1 MLFFLE
7 TVNVIA
13 ILLML
18 FMLFVIL
25 RQQPSK
31 AQMAFVLYDVFT
43 MIFVI
48 GLQLELLWSDT
59 IGEALAGLCVQ
70 YVGQAGFL
78 MALLWFVS
86 EFARFH
92 IPKWIYVLQ
101 AVCNAAVLTGVFSA
115 EKHPYFYSSME
126 ILMDGMYHRIEVA
139 GGILWRLHYV
149 HMASVLLAILL
160 LCAMRYHR
168 STHIQKRRITYIA
181 SGIGVFALELIL
193 KGCGAFG
200 SYNPV
205 VLAMTITMF
214 CMMMAMVRY
223 RYFGS
228 LHAAVDNAFNHGS
241 EGLLILDHEGA
252 IIFVNHRMDEL
263 FPDIRQG
270 DTIDRYPELLTLLQD
285 GEHLLH
291 REANVYEL
299 RTEEIIEN
307 GENNGRMLW
316 LIDQTESL
324 QTLRKLKE
332 ADEAKTQFLMRVS
345 HELRT
350 PMNTMLGMNE
360 MILRESSESSIRSY
374 AGEVAGAGE
383 HMMALINEVLD
394 AARLEDGR
402 LTIAHEP
409 YRIGEVLDG
418 AEELMRPQAKEKG
431 LKFYSYKEFPLIYQQ
446 KYLMGDAVHLRQAV
460 VNLLSNAMKYTDEGF
475 VQLSAGVESENEQ
488 TQLWISVKDS
498 GIGICREDLNQIF
511 DNFERGKNTGGKEG
525 MGLGLAIVRR
535 LAEAMKGTL
544 EVESMLGMGST
555 FTIKIPWVEASAK
568 ELALWKIDGE
578 SSEQEEAAGAERASQ
593 NMMIQNEQQAIPD
606 LHAKTILA
614 VDDNAYNLKVLKHLL
629 KRTKAVTR
637 TAGSGEEALR
647 ICREETFDLILMD
660 HMMLGMDGIQTFH
673 HLKTDPDG
681 KNTETIVIALTANAG
696 EDAQQFYEEEGFDGY
711 LAKPI
716 DPKLLEE
723 ILTKHLY
730 PKQDVV
736 KEEDEEQRADQGN
749 WLGLL
754 ENVDIQTD
762 LGLRYAN
769 GDPDFYR
776 EVLTVFYEQYR
787 EHKEKLVSL
796 SKNLDFIWEWSETEK
811 KGFFKDWIVICHG
824 LKGEARGIGAGSL
837 GECFYRMELAG
848 REENSD
854 YLKEALPDLLT
865 EWERAVRQIGMVLDI
880 TD

>member
-1 MLFFLE
+1 MLLFLE

-18 FMLFVIL
+18 FMLSVIL

-31 AQMAFVLYDVFT
+31 AQMAFALYDVFT

-48 GLQLELLWSDT
+48 GLQLELVWSDT
-59 IGEALAGLCVQ
+59 IGEALPGLCVQ

-78 MALLWFVS
+78 MALLWFIS

-92 IPKWIYVLQ
+92 IPKWVYMLQ
-101 AVCNAAVLTGVFSA
+101 ALCNALVLTGVFTA

-126 ILMDGMYHRIEVA
+126 ILTDGMYHRIEVT
-139 GGILWRLHYV
+139 GGILWRLHYA
-149 HMASVLLAILL
+149 HMTVVLLAILL
-160 LCAMRYHR
+160 LCALRYR
-168 STHIQKRRITYIA
+168 KSTHIQKRRITYIA
-181 SGIGVFALELIL
+181 AGIGVFILELIL
-193 KGCGAFG
+193 KGIGVFG

-270 DTIDRYPELLTLLQD
+270 DIIDSYPELLTLLQD
-285 GEHLLH
+285 EEHLLH
-291 REANVYEL
+291 REDTVYEL

-324 QTLRKLKE
+324 QTMRKLKE

-360 MILRESSESSIRSY
+360 MILRESSENSIRSY
-374 AGEVAGAGE
+374 AVEVAGAGE

-409 YRIGEVLDG
+409 YRIGEVLDR
-418 AEELMRPQAKEKG
+418 AEELMRPQAQEKG
-431 LKFYSYKEFPLIYQQ
+431 LQFYSCKEFPPMYRQ

-460 VNLLSNAMKYTDEGF
+460 VNLLSNAMKYTDKGF
-475 VQLSAGVESENEQ
+475 VQLSAGVKSKNGQ
-488 TQLWISVKDS
+488 TRLWIAVKDS
-498 GIGICREDLNQIF
+498 GIGIRREDLSQIF
-511 DNFERGKNTGGKEG
+511 ENFERGRNTGGKEG
-525 MGLGLAIVRR
+525 MGLGLAIVKR
-535 LAEAMKGTL
+535 LVETMEGTL
-544 EVESMLGMGST
+544 TVESILGKGST
-555 FTIKIPWVEASAK
+555 FTIEIPWVEASRK
-568 ELALWKIDGE
+568 EQALWKLDGE
-578 SSEQEEAAGAERASQ
+578 TLESVETTQTLQ
-593 NMMIQNEQQAIPD
+593 NVTMQNVPQDIPD
-606 LHAKTILA
+606 LSKKTILA
-614 VDDNAYNLKVLKHLL
+614 VDDNAYNLKVLKYLL
-629 KRTKAVTR
+629 KRTKAVVW
-637 TAGSGEEALR
+637 TAGSGKEALR
-647 ICREETFDLILMD
+647 MCREKMFDLIFMD
-660 HMMLGMDGIQTFH
+660 HMMQGMDGIETFH
-673 HLKTDPDG
+673 QLKTDADG
-681 KNTETIVIALTANAG
+681 KNAGTIVIVLTANAG
-696 EDAQQFYEEEGFDGY
+696 EEARLFYEKEGFDGY

-716 DPKLLEE
+716 EPKRLEE
-723 ILTKHLY
+723 MLTKHLY
-730 PKQDVV
+730 TKQNAVQRGD
-736 KEEDEEQRADQGN
+736 KEQKEDGGN
-749 WLGLL
+749 WLELL
-754 ENVDIQTD
+754 KNAGIQTD
-762 LGLRYAN
+762 SGLRYAN
-769 GDPDFYR
+769 DDPDFYW
-776 EVLTVFYEQYR
+776 EILTMFQEQYG
-787 EHKEKLVSL
+787 EHKEKLISL
-796 SKNLDFIWEWSETEK
+796 SENLDTIGEWTEAERE
-811 KGFFKDWIVICHG
+811 GFFKKWIVVCHG
-824 LKGEARGIGAGSL
+824 LKGEARGIGAESL
-837 GECFYRMELAG
+837 GEWFYRMELAG

-854 YLKEALPDLLT
+854 ELKKLLPDLLT
-865 EWERAVRQIGMVLDI
+865 EWEYVVKQIQKYI
-880 TD
+880 TT